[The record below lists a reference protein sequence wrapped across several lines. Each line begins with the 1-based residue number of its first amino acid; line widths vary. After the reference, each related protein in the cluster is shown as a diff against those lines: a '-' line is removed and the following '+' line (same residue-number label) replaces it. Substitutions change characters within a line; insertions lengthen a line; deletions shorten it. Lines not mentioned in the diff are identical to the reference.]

1 MQQRDSPHPRPQRP
15 TGAELTE
22 ENRVALERA
31 KPTANPRVDM
41 MAWEKTKAEF
51 EKMTMLGPFYSLS
64 ELPAYHPEEKPVP
77 RLLNRFGILE
87 QHGGATVESCRV
99 IDDGKARGHN
109 ADSANT
115 ATHRPA
121 DLDVI
126 AALARVVAETFPN
139 IPIAGF
145 PSDFK
150 SAYRQVPSDP
160 AQALDF
166 GVTSWDVERERQV
179 SFLL

>member
-1 MQQRDSPHPRPQRP
+1 M
-15 TGAELTE
+15 
-22 ENRVALERA
+22 
-31 KPTANPRVDM
+31 
-41 MAWEKTKAEF
+41 
-51 EKMTMLGPFYSLS
+51 
-64 ELPAYHPEEKPVP
+64 VP

-87 QHGGATVESCRV
+87 MHGGPTVESCKV

-121 DLDVI
+121 DLDLL
-126 AALARVVAETFPN
+126 ASLARVVAEIFPLM
-139 IPIAGF
+139 PTAGF

-166 GVTSWDVERERQV
+166 
-179 SFLL
+179 